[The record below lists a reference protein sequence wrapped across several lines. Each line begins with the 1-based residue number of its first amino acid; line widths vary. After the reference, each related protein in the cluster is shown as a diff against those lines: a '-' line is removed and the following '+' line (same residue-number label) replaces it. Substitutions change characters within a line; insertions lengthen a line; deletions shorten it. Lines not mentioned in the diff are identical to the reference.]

1 MTAEMT
7 TTRIWPLALALLLAG
22 PAAAQASYKYT
33 TAIRFSGTYTSDE
46 YDAGTVVSHVR
57 SKTTF
62 TVRDQ
67 RLVITVKRGA
77 IALYPSGHT
86 SARLSTSQSGFRI
99 MCDSAS
105 QAFTDHIAHRP
116 GRGWVTLK
124 RRGARASLGFGW
136 SGESIDRHYLGV
148 TQGDCSEPAEIEQAG
163 GNEDEAGA
171 ADMATRFGISLR
183 VPLSS
188 LMRGRSVARRLVV
201 HKLQSDVLDG
211 TGTRSRLDG
220 SYRIILSRVG

>member
-1 MTAEMT
+1 MATIRT
-7 TTRIWPLALALLLAG
+7 WPLALALLLVV

-33 TAIRFSGTYTSDE
+33 TTIRFSGTYTSDE
-46 YDAGTVVSHVR
+46 YDAGTVVSHVQ

-86 SARLSTSQSGFRI
+86 SARLSTTQSGFRI
-99 MCDSAS
+99 MCDNAR
-105 QAFTDHIAHRP
+105 QTFTDHIGHRP

-124 RRGARASLGFGW
+124 RRGSRASLGFGW
-136 SGESIDRHYLGV
+136 SGESVNRHYIGV
-148 TQGDCSEPAEIEQAG
+148 TEGDCSEPAETEAAG
-163 GNEDEAGA
+163 GNDDEAGA
-171 ADMATRFGISLR
+171 AAMATRFGVSLK

-188 LMRGRSVARRLVV
+188 LMRGRSVVRRLVV
-201 HKLQSDVLDG
+201 HKVQSDLLDG
-211 TGTRSRLDG
+211 TGTKSRLDG
-220 SYRIILSRVG
+220 TYRIILSRIG

>member
-1 MTAEMT
+1 MATI
-7 TTRIWPLALALLLAG
+7 RRWPLAVALALPLVL
-22 PAAAQASYKYT
+22 PAVAEASYKYT
-33 TAIRFSGTYTSDE
+33 TTIRFSGTYTSDE
-46 YDAGTVVSHVR
+46 YDAGVVVSHVQ

-62 TVRDQ
+62 MVRDA
-67 RLVITVKRGA
+67 RLVITVKNGA
-77 IALYPSGHT
+77 IALFPSGHT
-86 SARLSTSQSGFRI
+86 TARLATTQSGFRV
-99 MCDSAS
+99 MCDTA
-105 QAFTDHIAHRP
+105 QQTFTDRIAHRP

-124 RRGARASLGFGW
+124 RRGSRASLGFGW
-136 SGESIDRHYLGV
+136 SGESVDRHYLGV

-171 ADMATRFGISLR
+171 AGMATRFGVSLR

-220 SYRIILSRVG
+220 T

>member
-1 MTAEMT
+1 MATIRT
-7 TTRIWPLALALLLAG
+7 WPLALAMLLVV

-33 TAIRFSGTYTSDE
+33 TTIRFSGTYSSDE
-46 YDAGTVVSHVR
+46 YDAGVVVSHVQ

-62 TVRDQ
+62 TVRDR

-86 SARLSTSQSGFRI
+86 SARLSTTQSGFRI
-99 MCDSAS
+99 MCDAAK
-105 QAFTDHIAHRP
+105 QTFTDHIAHRP

-136 SGESIDRHYLGV
+136 SGESVDRHYIGV
-148 TQGDCSEPAEIEQAG
+148 TEGDCSEPAETEQAG
-163 GNEDEAGA
+163 GNDDEAGA
-171 ADMATRFGISLR
+171 AAMASRFHVSLK

-188 LMRGRSVARRLVV
+188 LMRGRSVSRKITV
-201 HKLQSDVLDG
+201 HRVESDLLDG
-211 TGTRSRLDG
+211 VGTKSRLDG
-220 SYRIILSRVG
+220 SYRIILSRIG